1 MVLIPLAL
9 VIVVGLA
16 CRRTRPFRPRPSL
29 APLRRSVVGLS
40 VVAAGLLLVS
50 VPQVW
55 WTVDDFER
63 EQTLVTRGT
72 SSFPLVVVLLGLV
85 SIALTVTGVRGGRN
99 WAPAL
104 VWLPWLL
111 VGWGWFASTGET
123 TDSDA
128 GGASGPGLDAATCAL
143 LVATVAVALAS
154 LGRLSSERKTTA

>member
-1 MVLIPLAL
+1 MGGEAP
-9 VIVVGLA
+9 
-16 CRRTRPFRPRPSL
+16 
-29 APLRRSVVGLS
+29 APLRRLVVGLS

-55 WTVDDFER
+55 WTLDDFER
-63 EQTLVTRGT
+63 ETTIVTRGT
-72 SSFPLVVVLLGLV
+72 SWFPLVVVTVGLAVVVGTLG
-85 SIALTVTGVRGGRN
+85 RCN

-128 GGASGPGLDAATCAL
+128 GGVSGPGLDAVTCAL
-143 LVATVAVALAS
+143 LVATVALALACVA
-154 LGRLSSERKTTA
+154 RLLHRHQIDRETTT